1 MEQEEKKDSKK
12 IIVILSIV
20 IFLLI
25 LAFASYI
32 IYEKYQENLAQE
44 RQALLENTKQK
55 YESINS
61 DIEKLILTEEEQKE
75 INEQIEKVKSYCRSQ
90 EYNINDIDGVRAE
103 FNNGW
108 ALVRASNTSPNI
120 TARFE
125 GRTKE
130 DMEKIQREFM
140 SLLK

>member
-1 MEQEEKKDSKK
+1 MKAKMKRENFVFGNELSGHVWFNDKWPNIDDGIYAGLRLIE
-12 IIVILSIV
+12 ILSKTDKSITG
-20 IFLLI
+20 
-25 LAFASYI
+25 
-32 IYEKYQENLAQE
+32 
-44 RQALLENTKQK
+44 LLEGITR
-55 YESINS
+55 YYSTPEI
-61 DIEKLILTEEEQKE
+61 LIKSTDDDKFKV
-75 INEQIEKVKSYCRSQ
+75 IEKVKSYCRSQ
-90 EYNINDIDGVRAE
+90 EYNINDIDGVRAD